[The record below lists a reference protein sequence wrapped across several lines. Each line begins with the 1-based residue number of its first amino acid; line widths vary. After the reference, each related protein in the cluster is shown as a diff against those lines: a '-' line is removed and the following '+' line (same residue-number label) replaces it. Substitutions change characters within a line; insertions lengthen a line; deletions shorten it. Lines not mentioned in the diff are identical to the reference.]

1 MVSVQVV
8 KFCVAPQQQEE
19 VVQFL
24 ENEGVS
30 CFVTAAFTQ
39 GQDAVIELFVDNSDL
54 AAVATLLQAVQQ
66 RFN

>member
-24 ENEGVS
+24 EDEGGS

-39 GQDAVIELFVDNSDL
+39 GQDTVIELFVDNSDL